1 MHFPVTGFKQRIRI
15 MGQPEEL
22 QMFSS
27 KVNIPFAIITGDGL
41 IGYTQDDKL
50 LNDKLL
56 KQNSM
61 GWKKRML
68 NHV

>member
-27 KVNIPFAIITGDGL
+27 TVNIPFAIITGDGL
-41 IGYTQDDKL
+41 IAYT
-50 LNDKLL
+50 
-56 KQNSM
+56 
-61 GWKKRML
+61 
-68 NHV
+68 